1 MTGPA
6 PVSYHASDGA
16 AYEWFLGR
24 WTERLAKVF
33 ADFADLPGDGTVADI
48 GCGTG
53 ALAAEVA
60 RRHTGRH
67 VIGVDASER
76 YLEFARTHREA
87 PNLDFQHGDAAKLP
101 FADGAL
107 SSALGQLVLNFVPD
121 PLAVV
126 REMARVTRPGGV
138 VAAAVWDFCG
148 GLVYQRIFWD
158 TAAGID
164 PSAGAARDRLFSHP
178 LAAPDGLERLWI
190 SAGISDVESAS
201 LTIRMDYANFDDY
214 WDPLLGGQGPVGVY
228 VAGLDGEMR
237 ARLRASVRA
246 AFLTGRP
253 DGPRSLAAT
262 AWAVRGYSRGR
273 R

>member
-1 MTGPA
+1 MRPN
-6 PVSYHASDGA
+6 PISSLRA
-16 AYEWFLGR
+16 A
-24 WTERLAKVF
+24 
-33 ADFADLPGDGTVADI
+33 
-48 GCGTG
+48 
-53 ALAAEVA
+53 
-60 RRHTGRH
+60 
-67 VIGVDASER
+67 
-76 YLEFARTHREA
+76 HREA

-148 GLVYQRIFWD
+148 GLVYQRLFWD

-178 LAAPDGLERLWI
+178 LAAPDGLQRLWI
-190 SAGISDVESAS
+190 SAGISDIESAS

-214 WDPLLGGQGPVGVY
+214 WDLLLGGQGPVGVY

-253 DGPRSLAAT
+253 DGPRSLAAS
-262 AWAVRGYSRGR
+262 AWAVRGLLSWTPIARRPRAVAVLRELKPRRTPRWPSPRDTPRGR
-273 R
+273 ICPTRGRCRIACSRRRVRSFRWERR